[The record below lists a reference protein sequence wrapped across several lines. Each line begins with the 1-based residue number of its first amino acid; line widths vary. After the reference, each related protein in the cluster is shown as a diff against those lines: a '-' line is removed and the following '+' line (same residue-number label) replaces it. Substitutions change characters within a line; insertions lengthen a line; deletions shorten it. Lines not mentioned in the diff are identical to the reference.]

1 MRLFVR
7 CGRIAR
13 RQLYTSSIDQL
24 WPLGRELGT
33 LSLKFSFRSQFIY
46 RQIEVLHGTTVYGL
60 ISRRGPTFCRRN
72 CKCGLLQPRRPLR
85 EDN

>member
-60 ISRRGPTFCRRN
+60 ISRRGPTFADETAN
-72 CKCGLLQPRRPLR
+72 MDFYSLVGLSPRR
-85 EDN
+85 